1 MKETFSAKEAIVS
14 ASKELYARGLMPG
27 GAGNISL
34 RIGNEILI
42 TPSGVCKGRLSADCI
57 VRIDMAGGVIEG
69 GNPTT
74 ELPMHMRIYELRED
88 VGAIVHIHGANT
100 VAMTVAGIRFQDDV
114 LPEIPLKIGK
124 VATSK
129 FAMPSTPESADVI
142 EPFIK
147 KGINAVIIPYH
158 GIVALG
164 KTIRH
169 AVMTAEAVEY
179 SAEVQ
184 LKATSAGGIRKL
196 RR

>member
-1 MKETFSAKEAIVS
+1 MKETINAKEAIVS
-14 ASKELYARGLMPG
+14 ASKDLYTQGLMPG

-34 RIGNEILI
+34 RVGNEILI
-42 TPSGVCKGRLSADCI
+42 TPAGVCKGRLSADCI

-69 GNPTT
+69 GNPTS

-88 VGAIVHIHGANT
+88 VGAVVHVHGVNA

-124 VATSK
+124 VATSR

-164 KTIRH
+164 KTLRH

-184 LKATSAGGIRKL
+184 LKATIAGGIRKL